1 MRVVELSLPVDE
13 AEIVNVVSFEVDEDD
28 MEEDVLVS
36 VEVLFVPLLLELES
50 KAI

>member
-1 MRVVELSLPVDE
+1 MRVVELSLPVD
-13 AEIVNVVSFEVDEDD
+13 AGEIVNAVSFEDDEDD
-28 MEEDVLVS
+28 VEEDVLVS